1 MPKTRFQPLA
11 APPLAVEQGGME
23 ILRVS
28 VVKGGLQMSMQRAFD
43 DPQLWGMLLCD
54 LTRHVGRMYARETK
68 ITEADAVKKI
78 RTMFEVEMDN
88 PTDPGTTQAMN

>member
-1 MPKTRFQPLA
+1 
-11 APPLAVEQGGME
+11 ME

-28 VVKGGLQMSMQRAFD
+28 VVNGGLQMSMQRAFD
-43 DPQLWGMLLCD
+43 DPRLWGMLLCD

-68 ITEADAVKKI
+68 ISEADAVKNI